1 MNKNI
6 AISST
11 AIFIYLLGTGIFYLS
26 LLKVLGSYGIGIF
39 ISLLSYGNFFGQL
52 TTLGIDNQY
61 LLTTLDS
68 KTNNIIIFI
77 SYFKKIIN
85 PILINILIS
94 IICGIFIF
102 KLNNLSSLFLVSVLV
117 IYLPL
122 SQLIQSQF
130 IASNNTFYKIIWFSS
145 QPWIKSLGII
155 IILLFYRNNLNNI
168 NELII
173 NAKFQTGFCMGIVII
188 IMSLFVVKNLKN
200 ISKKIKIKSVSKR
213 FEKKNQNLYFGIDHM
228 NFHAVLS
235 LTVPVSSLFLDNIST
250 SSLALAYSIYTF
262 PHLLFFIIWQQLFLK
277 RISKLSLNQKYKSVI
292 LIVNKIKKKV
302 IFPLIFI
309 YVISF
314 SLLITILTK
323 LFNIESPNFTNE
335 LIVLSLS
342 LIPNIYLISQN
353 TLINSAGKIKVKS
366 TYGTILIFIY
376 FIVLSYAASK
386 YSSIGVAMVHTL
398 FIYTRSYI
406 YDNIISKNYKFKKI

>member
-39 ISLLSYGNFFGQL
+39 ISLISYGNFFGQL

-68 KTNNIIIFI
+68 KTNNIFIFV
-77 SYFKKIIN
+77 SYFKKIIK
-85 PILINILIS
+85 PIIINILMS

-117 IYLPL
+117 FYLPL

-130 IASNNTFYKIIWFSS
+130 IASNNTVYKILWFSS
-145 QPWIKSLGII
+145 QPWIKSLGI

-173 NAKFQTGFCMGIVII
+173 NAKFKTGFCMGIIII
-188 IMSLFVVKNLKN
+188 IMSLLVVRNLKN
-200 ISKKIKIKSVSKR
+200 ISKKIKIKSISKR
-213 FEKKNQNLYFGIDHM
+213 FENKNQNLYFGIDHM

-235 LTVPVSSLFLDNIST
+235 LTVPVSSIFLDNIST

-262 PHLLFFIIWQQLFLK
+262 PHLLFFIIWQQLYLK
-277 RISKLSLNQKYKSVI
+277 RISKLSLNCKYKSVI

-309 YVISF
+309 YIITF
-314 SLLITILTK
+314 SLLTTIITK
-323 LFNIESPNFTNE
+323 LFSIESPNFTYE
-335 LIVLSLS
+335 LILLSLS
-342 LIPNIYLISQN
+342 LIPNIYLIYQN
-353 TLINSAGKIKVKS
+353 TLINSVGKIKVKS
-366 TYGTILIFIY
+366 KYGSVLIFIY
-376 FIVLSYAASK
+376 FIVLPYAASK
-386 YSSIGVAMVHTL
+386 YSSIGVAIVHTL
-398 FIYTRSYI
+398 FIYIRSYI
-406 YDNIISKNYKFKKI
+406 YDFIISKNYKYKKI

>member
-11 AIFIYLLGTGIFYLS
+11 AIFIYLLGTSIFYLS

-68 KTNNIIIFI
+68 KSNNILIFI
-77 SYFKKIIN
+77 SYFKKIIK
-85 PILINILIS
+85 PIIINILIS

-130 IASNNTFYKIIWFSS
+130 IASNNTLYKILWFSL

-155 IILLFYRNNLNNI
+155 ILLLFYRNNLNNI
-168 NELII
+168 NELLI
-173 NAKFQTGFCMGIVII
+173 NAKFKTGFFMAIIII
-188 IMSLFVVKNLKN
+188 IMSLFVIKNLKN
-200 ISKKIKIKSVSKR
+200 ISKKIQIKSISKR
-213 FEKKNQNLYFGIDHM
+213 FENKNQNLYFGIDHM

-235 LTVPVSSLFLDNIST
+235 LTIPVSSIFLDNIST

-277 RISKLSLNQKYKSVI
+277 RISKLSLNRKFKNVI

-309 YVISF
+309 YIITF
-314 SLLITILTK
+314 SSLIPVLTK

-335 LIVLSLS
+335 LIILSLS
-342 LIPNIYLISQN
+342 LIPNIYLICQN
-353 TLINSAGKIKVKS
+353 TLINSVGKIKVKS
-366 TYGTILIFIY
+366 KYGSVLIFIY
-376 FIVLSYAASK
+376 FIVLPYAASK
-386 YSSIGVAMVHTL
+386 YSSMGVAIVHTL
-398 FIYTRSYI
+398 LIYIRSYI
-406 YDNIISKNYKFKKI
+406 YDNMISKNYKFKKT